1 MKENKYNLDNTKN
14 CISDGNNT
22 LIITYD
28 KHDKDDVLHPRH
40 DQTNTC
46 HLVSLTNRLEGDL
59 DVMDSMTDALKSL
72 IESAHID
79 CEALGLEEDD
89 IEHEPEWCFNEIL
102 KAYNKQLED
111 GNIQNS
117 MFNQVVIRPLWLYE
131 HGAGTGNLDT
141 YRQDRWD
148 SSFVGIA
155 YITKEEAQEMMM
167 DKNAYNMHEEL
178 NAYFEENIQFELND
192 FNQYFNGEVYASYLY
207 QKTQDEIG
215 NTSDELMREEH
226 SLYFPN
232 LNATKEYFLDNL
244 IDPNLSGGKIFD
256 TDNLR
261 EFDETM
267 DIDEFDINTFK
278 YENYGSNEV
287 EIYGDSAGWYASIEQ
302 KDNILGNV
310 YTAIISTEYPNVL
323 SIFKGTDVSE
333 FTQENMVL
341 TKKKS
346 ELNSTQLD
354 VYNKLN
360 DSLMSWVEKMPHRE
374 MLPYYVMQK
383 QMQEEIKSGKES
395 CNNINYKNLGN
406 KNHSNKSKE
415 EKGQEK

>member
-1 MKENKYNLDNTKN
+1 MEKNKYNLDNTKN

-28 KHDKDDVLHPRH
+28 KDTVLHPRH

-46 HLVSLTNRLEGDL
+46 HLVSLTNRLEGNL
-59 DVMDSMTDALKSL
+59 DVVESITDALKNL
-72 IESAHID
+72 IADAHLD
-79 CEALGLEEDD
+79 CGVLGLEEDD
-89 IEHEPEWCFNEIL
+89 IEHKPEWCFNEIL
-102 KAYNKQLED
+102 KAYNKELEA

-131 HGAGTGNLDT
+131 HGAGTGSLDT
-141 YRQDRWD
+141 YRQDKWD

-167 DKNAYNMHEEL
+167 DKDAYNMHEEL
-178 NAYFEENIQFELND
+178 VTFFEKNIQWELND
-192 FNQYFNGEVYASYLY
+192 FNQYYNGEVYEGHLY

-215 NTSDELMREEH
+215 NTSDELMWEEH
-226 SLYFPN
+226 DLYFPS

-256 TDNLR
+256 MNNLR

-267 DIDEFDINTFK
+267 DIYEFDIDAFK

-346 ELNSTQLD
+346 ELNKTQLD

-383 QMQEEIKSGKES
+383 QNREGIKNFKES

>member
-1 MKENKYNLDNTKN
+1 
-14 CISDGNNT
+14 
-22 LIITYD
+22 
-28 KHDKDDVLHPRH
+28 
-40 DQTNTC
+40 
-46 HLVSLTNRLEGDL
+46 
-59 DVMDSMTDALKSL
+59 
-72 IESAHID
+72 
-79 CEALGLEEDD
+79 
-89 IEHEPEWCFNEIL
+89 
-102 KAYNKQLED
+102 
-111 GNIQNS
+111 
-117 MFNQVVIRPLWLYE
+117 
-131 HGAGTGNLDT
+131 
-141 YRQDRWD
+141 
-148 SSFVGIA
+148 
-155 YITKEEAQEMMM
+155 
-167 DKNAYNMHEEL
+167 
-178 NAYFEENIQFELND
+178 
-192 FNQYFNGEVYASYLY
+192 
-207 QKTQDEIG
+207 
-215 NTSDELMREEH
+215 MREEH
-226 SLYFPN
+226 SLYFPS

-333 FTQENMVL
+333 FNQENMIL

-346 ELNSTQLD
+346 ELNKTQLD

-383 QMQEEIKSGKES
+383 QMQEEIKSVKEP
-395 CNNINYKNLGN
+395 CNNINYKNLGD
-406 KNHSNKSKE
+406 KNHSHKSKE
-415 EKGQEK
+415 EKEQEK

>member
-1 MKENKYNLDNTKN
+1 MEENKYNLDNTKN

-28 KHDKDDVLHPRH
+28 KDTVLHPRH
-40 DQTNTC
+40 DQTNAC

-59 DVMDSMTDALKSL
+59 DVVDSITDALKRL
-72 IESAHID
+72 IEDAH
-79 CEALGLEEDD
+79 LD
-89 IEHEPEWCFNEIL
+89 IETLGIDESDIEYESEWCFNEIL
-102 KAYNKQLED
+102 KAYNKELED
-111 GNIQNS
+111 GEIQNS
-117 MFNQVVIRPLWLYE
+117 TFNQLVICPLWLYK
-131 HGAGTGNLDT
+131 HSGVSLNT

-155 YITKEEAQEMMM
+155 YITKEEVQEMMM
-167 DKNAYNMHEEL
+167 DKDAYNMHEEL
-178 NAYFEENIQFELND
+178 VTFFEKNIQWELNEL
-192 FNQYFNGEVYASYLY
+192 NQYFNGEVYASYLY
-207 QKTQDEIG
+207 QKNQLVQDEH
-215 NTSDELMREEH
+215 D
-226 SLYFPN
+226 LYFPS

-256 TDNLR
+256 MNNLR
-261 EFDETM
+261 EFNETM
-267 DIDEFDINTFK
+267 DIDEFDIDAFK
-278 YENYGSNEV
+278 YENYEQNEV

-302 KDNILGNV
+302 KDILGNV

-346 ELNSTQLD
+346 ELNKTQLD

-360 DSLMSWVEKMPHRE
+360 DSLMSWVEKMPCRE
-374 MLPYYVMQK
+374 KSQYYVMQK
-383 QMQEEIKSGKES
+383 QNQEGIKNIKEP

>member
-1 MKENKYNLDNTKN
+1 MEKNKYNLDNTKN

-28 KHDKDDVLHPRH
+28 KDTVLHPRH

-46 HLVSLTNRLEGDL
+46 HLVSLTNRLEGNL
-59 DVMDSMTDALKSL
+59 DVVDSITDALKRL
-72 IESAHID
+72 IEDAH
-79 CEALGLEEDD
+79 LD
-89 IEHEPEWCFNEIL
+89 IETLGIDESDIEYEPEWSFTEIL
-102 KAYNKQLED
+102 KAYNKELEA

-131 HGAGTGNLDT
+131 HGAGTGSLGT

-155 YITKEEAQEMMM
+155 YITKEEAQKMMM
-167 DKNAYNMHEEL
+167 DKDAYNMHEEL

-192 FNQYFNGEVYASYLY
+192 FNQYYNGEVYEGHLY
-207 QKTQDEIG
+207 QKSQDEIG
-215 NTSDELMREEH
+215 NTSDELMWEEH
-226 SLYFPN
+226 DLYFPS

-244 IDPNLSGGKIFD
+244 IDPNLSGEKIFD
-256 TDNLR
+256 MNNLR
-261 EFDETM
+261 EFNETM
-267 DIDEFDINTFK
+267 DIDEFDIDAFK
-278 YENYGSNEV
+278 YENYEQNEV

-302 KDNILGNV
+302 KDILGNV

-346 ELNSTQLD
+346 ELNKTQLD

-374 MLPYYVMQK
+374 MLSYYVMQK

>member
-1 MKENKYNLDNTKN
+1 MEENKYNLDNTKN

-28 KHDKDDVLHPRH
+28 KDPVLHPRH
-40 DQTNTC
+40 NQTNAC
-46 HLVSLTNRLEGDL
+46 HLVSLTNRLKGDL
-59 DVMDSMTDALKSL
+59 DVVDSITDALKRL
-72 IESAHID
+72 IEDAHLDIGTLGID
-79 CEALGLEEDD
+79 ESD
-89 IEHEPEWCFNEIL
+89 IEYEPEWCFAEIL
-102 KAYNKQLED
+102 KAYNRELEN

-131 HGAGTGNLDT
+131 HGAGTGSLDI

-155 YITKEEAQEMMM
+155 YITKEEAQETMM
-167 DKNAYNMHEEL
+167 DKNAYNMYEEL
-178 NAYFEENIQFELND
+178 NAYFEKNIQIELNT
-192 FNQYFNGEVYASYLY
+192 FNQYYNDEVYECHFY

-215 NTSDELMREEH
+215 NTLDELMWEEH
-226 SLYFPN
+226 DLYFPS

-244 IDPNLSGGKIFD
+244 IAPDLSGGKIFD
-256 TDNLR
+256 MNNLC
-261 EFDETM
+261 EFNEAM

-278 YENYGSNEV
+278 CENYGSNEV
-287 EIYGDSAGWYASIEQ
+287 EIYGDGAGWYASIEQ
-302 KDNILGNV
+302 KDILGNM

-323 SIFKGTDVSE
+323 SIFKGTDISE
-333 FTQENMVL
+333 FTQENMML
-341 TKKKS
+341 TRKKS
-346 ELNSTQLD
+346 ELNNTQLD

-360 DSLMSWVEKMPHRE
+360 DSLTTWLEKMPCRE
-374 MLPYYVMQK
+374 KGQHYVMKK
-383 QMQEEIKSGKES
+383 QNQEGIKNFKES

>member
-28 KHDKDDVLHPRH
+28 KGPVLHPRH
-40 DQTNTC
+40 DQTNAC
-46 HLVSLTNRLEGDL
+46 HLIPLTSRLQTDL
-59 DVMDSMTDALKSL
+59 
-72 IESAHID
+72 
-79 CEALGLEEDD
+79 DD
-89 IEHEPEWCFNEIL
+89 IESITGALKRLIEDAHLDIGTLEIDESDIEYKPERCFAEIL
-102 KAYNKQLED
+102 KAYNKELEN

-117 MFNQVVIRPLWLYE
+117 MFNQIVIRPLWLYE
-131 HGAGTGNLDT
+131 HGAGTGSLDI

-167 DKNAYNMHEEL
+167 DKNTYNMHEEL
-178 NAYFEENIQFELND
+178 NAYFEKNIQIELNT
-192 FNQYFNGEVYASYLY
+192 FNQYYNNEVYECRFY

-215 NTSDELMREEH
+215 NTSDELMWEEH
-226 SLYFPN
+226 DLYFPS

-244 IDPNLSGGKIFD
+244 IDPDLSGGKIFD
-256 TDNLR
+256 MNNLC
-261 EFDETM
+261 EFNETM

-278 YENYGSNEV
+278 CENYGSNEV
-287 EIYGDSAGWYASIEQ
+287 EIYRDGAGWHASIEQ
-302 KDNILGNV
+302 KDILGNM

-323 SIFKGTDVSE
+323 SIFKGTNISE
-333 FTQENMVL
+333 FTQENMML
-341 TKKKS
+341 TRKKS
-346 ELNSTQLD
+346 ELNNTQLD

-360 DSLMSWVEKMPHRE
+360 DSLTKWLEKMPHRE

-383 QMQEEIKSGKES
+383 QNQEGIKNFKES

-406 KNHSNKSKE
+406 KNHSNKNKE

>member
-1 MKENKYNLDNTKN
+1 MEENKYNLDNTKN
-14 CISDGNNT
+14 CISYGNNT

-28 KHDKDDVLHPRH
+28 KDDVLHPRH
-40 DQTNTC
+40 DLTNTC

-59 DVMDSMTDALKSL
+59 DVVDSMTDALRSL

-117 MFNQVVIRPLWLYE
+117 MFNQLVICPLWLYE
-131 HGAGTGNLDT
+131 HSGVSLNT

-167 DKNAYNMHEEL
+167 DKDAYNMHEEL
-178 NAYFEENIQFELND
+178 NAYFKENIQFELNEL
-192 FNQYFNGEVYASYLY
+192 NQYFNGEVYEGHLY

-215 NTSDELMREEH
+215 NISDELMWEEH
-226 SLYFPN
+226 DLYFPS

-261 EFDETM
+261 EFNETM
-267 DIDEFDINTFK
+267 DIDEFDIDAFK
-278 YENYGSNEV
+278 YENYGQNEV

-302 KDNILGNV
+302 KDILGNV

-323 SIFKGTDVSE
+323 SIFKGTDVE
-333 FTQENMVL
+333 TFTQENMVL

-346 ELNSTQLD
+346 ELNKTQLD

-383 QMQEEIKSGKES
+383 QMQEEIKSVKDP

-406 KNHSNKSKE
+406 KNHSHKSKE

>member
-1 MKENKYNLDNTKN
+1 MEKNKYNLDNTKN

-28 KHDKDDVLHPRH
+28 KDDVLHPRH
-40 DQTNTC
+40 DQANTC

-59 DVMDSMTDALKSL
+59 DDVDSMTDALKSL
-72 IESAHID
+72 IESAHLD
-79 CEALGLEEDD
+79 AKALGITEAD
-89 IEHEPEWCFNEIL
+89 IKDKPKKSFDKIL
-102 KAYNKQLED
+102 KEYDKQLED

-117 MFNQVVIRPLWLYE
+117 TFNQLVICPLWLYE
-131 HGAGTGNLDT
+131 HSGVSLNT

-155 YITKEEAQEMMM
+155 YITKEEVQEMMM
-167 DKNAYNMHEEL
+167 DKDAYNMHEEL
-178 NAYFEENIQFELND
+178 NAYFEENIQFELNEL
-192 FNQYFNGEVYASYLY
+192 NQYFNGEVYEGHLY
-207 QKTQDEIG
+207 QKNQ
-215 NTSDELMREEH
+215 LVQEEH
-226 SLYFPN
+226 DLYFPS

-256 TDNLR
+256 MDNLR
-261 EFDETM
+261 EFNETM
-267 DIDEFDINTFK
+267 DIDEFDIDVFK
-278 YENYGSNEV
+278 SENYGQNEV

-302 KDNILGNV
+302 KDILGNV

-346 ELNSTQLD
+346 ELNKTQLD

-360 DSLMSWVEKMPHRE
+360 GSLMPWVEKMPHRE

-383 QMQEEIKSGKES
+383 QMQGEIKSVKEP

-406 KNHSNKSKE
+406 KNYSHKSKE

>member
-1 MKENKYNLDNTKN
+1 MEENKYNLDNTKN

-28 KHDKDDVLHPRH
+28 KDTVLHPRH
-40 DQTNTC
+40 DQTNAC

-59 DVMDSMTDALKSL
+59 DIVDSITDALKSL
-72 IESAHID
+72 VESAHLD
-79 CEALGLEEDD
+79 CEALGLEKDD
-89 IEHEPEWCFNEIL
+89 IEDEPEYCFTEIL
-102 KAYNKQLED
+102 KAYNKELEEGD
-111 GNIQNS
+111 IQNS

-131 HGAGTGNLDT
+131 HGAGTGSLDT

-178 NAYFEENIQFELND
+178 NEYFEENIQFELND
-192 FNQYFNGEVYASYLY
+192 FNQYYNDEVYECHLY
-207 QKTQDEIG
+207 QKNQDEIG
-215 NTSDELMREEH
+215 NTSDELMWEEH
-226 SLYFPN
+226 DLYFPS

-267 DIDEFDINTFK
+267 DIDEFDIDTFK
-278 YENYGSNEV
+278 SENYGQNEV

-346 ELNSTQLD
+346 ELNKTQLD

>member
-1 MKENKYNLDNTKN
+1 MEENKYNLDNTKN

-28 KHDKDDVLHPRH
+28 KDTVLHPRH
-40 DQTNTC
+40 DQTNAC
-46 HLVSLTNRLEGDL
+46 HLVSITNRLEGDL
-59 DVMDSMTDALKSL
+59 DVVDSITDALKNL
-72 IESAHID
+72 IESAHLD
-79 CEALGLEEDD
+79 CEVLGLEKDD
-89 IEHEPEWCFNEIL
+89 IEDEPEYCFTEIL
-102 KAYNKQLED
+102 KAYDKELED

-117 MFNQVVIRPLWLYE
+117 MFKQVVIRPLWLYE
-131 HGAGTGNLDT
+131 HGASAGSLDT

-192 FNQYFNGEVYASYLY
+192 FNQYYNDEVYECHLY

-215 NTSDELMREEH
+215 NTSDELMWEEH
-226 SLYFPN
+226 DLYFPS

-256 TDNLR
+256 MNNLR
-261 EFDETM
+261 EFNETM
-267 DIDEFDINTFK
+267 DIDEFDIDAFK
-278 YENYGSNEV
+278 YENYEQNEV

-302 KDNILGNV
+302 KDILGNV

-346 ELNSTQLD
+346 ELNKTQLD

>member
-1 MKENKYNLDNTKN
+1 MKENKYNLDESKN

-22 LIITYD
+22 LIITYE
-28 KHDKDDVLHPRH
+28 KDPVHPRK
-40 DQTNTC
+40 DQDNLC
-46 HLVSLTNRLEGDL
+46 HLIPLTNRLKGSL
-59 DVMDSMTDALKSL
+59 DDITSTTGALKNLIADARLNVDALGITEAYIKNEPRKSF
-72 IESAHID
+72 EK
-79 CEALGLEEDD
+79 
-89 IEHEPEWCFNEIL
+89 IL
-102 KAYNKQLED
+102 KAYNKELEEGD
-111 GNIQNS
+111 IQNS

-131 HGAGTGNLDT
+131 HGAGTGSLDT

-155 YITKEEAQEMMM
+155 YTTKDEIQKWMM
-167 DKNAYNMHEEL
+167 DKDNYYNTHEALAGVFETSLHLEL
-178 NAYFEENIQFELND
+178 KDL
-192 FNQYFNGEVYASYLY
+192 NQYFNGEVYASYFY
-207 QKTQDEIG
+207 H
-215 NTSDELMREEH
+215 SDELMREEH
-226 SLYFPN
+226 NLYFPS

-244 IDPNLSGGKIFD
+244 IDPNLSRGKIFD
-256 TDNLR
+256 MNNLR

-267 DIDEFDINTFK
+267 YIDEFDIDAFK
-278 YENYGSNEV
+278 YENYGTNEV

-302 KDNILGNV
+302 KDILGNV

-346 ELNSTQLD
+346 ELNKTQLD
-354 VYNKLN
+354 VYNKLK

-374 MLPYYVMQK
+374 MPPYYVMQK

>member
-1 MKENKYNLDNTKN
+1 MKENKYNLDESKN

-22 LIITYD
+22 LIITYE
-28 KHDKDDVLHPRH
+28 KDPVHPRK
-40 DQTNTC
+40 DQDNLC
-46 HLVSLTNRLEGDL
+46 HLIPLTNRLKGSL
-59 DVMDSMTDALKSL
+59 DDITSTTGALKNLIADARLNVDALG
-72 IESAHID
+72 IT
-79 CEALGLEEDD
+79 EDD
-89 IEHEPEWCFNEIL
+89 IEHDPEWSFVEIL
-102 KAYNKQLED
+102 KEYDKCLKE

-117 MFNQVVIRPLWLYE
+117 LFNQLAIRPLWLYE
-131 HGAGTGNLDT
+131 HGAGTGSLDT

-155 YITKEEAQEMMM
+155 YTTKDEIQKWMM
-167 DKNAYNMHEEL
+167 DKDNYYNTHEALAGVFETSLHLEL
-178 NAYFEENIQFELND
+178 KDL
-192 FNQYFNGEVYASYLY
+192 NQYFNGEVYASYFY
-207 QKTQDEIG
+207 H
-215 NTSDELMREEH
+215 SDELIEEEH
-226 SLYFPN
+226 DMFYPN
-232 LNATKEYFLDNL
+232 LNSIKEMYLDEKMFDLDN
-244 IDPNLSGGKIFD
+244 IQ
-256 TDNLR
+256 
-261 EFDETM
+261 EFTETM
-267 DIDEFDINTFK
+267 DIDEFDIDAFK

-346 ELNSTQLD
+346 ELNKTQLD

-360 DSLMSWVEKMPHRE
+360 DSLMSWVEKMPCRE
-374 MLPYYVMQK
+374 KSQYYVMQK
-383 QMQEEIKSGKES
+383 QNQEGIKNFKEP

-406 KNHSNKSKE
+406 KNHSNKNNE

>member
-1 MKENKYNLDNTKN
+1 M
-14 CISDGNNT
+14 
-22 LIITYD
+22 
-28 KHDKDDVLHPRH
+28 
-40 DQTNTC
+40 
-46 HLVSLTNRLEGDL
+46 
-59 DVMDSMTDALKSL
+59 
-72 IESAHID
+72 
-79 CEALGLEEDD
+79 
-89 IEHEPEWCFNEIL
+89 W
-102 KAYNKQLED
+102 
-111 GNIQNS
+111 
-117 MFNQVVIRPLWLYE
+117 
-131 HGAGTGNLDT
+131 
-141 YRQDRWD
+141 
-148 SSFVGIA
+148 
-155 YITKEEAQEMMM
+155 
-167 DKNAYNMHEEL
+167 
-178 NAYFEENIQFELND
+178 
-192 FNQYFNGEVYASYLY
+192 
-207 QKTQDEIG
+207 
-215 NTSDELMREEH
+215 EEH
-226 SLYFPN
+226 DLYFPS

-256 TDNLR
+256 MNNLR
-261 EFDETM
+261 EFNETM
-267 DIDEFDINTFK
+267 DIDEFDIDAFK
-278 YENYGSNEV
+278 YENYEQNEV

-302 KDNILGNV
+302 KDILGNV

-346 ELNSTQLD
+346 ELNKTQLD